1 MKTNTNTGL
10 LIIRLTTG
18 LCMLIYG
25 LTKLKNGVGFIEQ
38 MLAAEGLPAF
48 FASGVYVGEL
58 IAPLAIML
66 GFRTRIAALV
76 MAFNCLV
83 ALLIAQSHLIF
94 SLNPFGG
101 WAVELLV
108 IYTFIP
114 LALFF
119 TGGGTYALSSKNRWD

>member
-38 MLAAEGLPAF
+38 MLAAEGLPTF